1 MAEYKSVVVSA
12 GSGGFG
18 GPLTL
23 TPDEKRH
30 KIVNITGGVISDV
43 ALRLGEMTGAE
54 VVDGFKTSVPE
65 EEILAV
71 VIDCGGTLRCGIY
84 PQKRIFTG
92 TSSRRDPPVRLPS
105 TSRRISTS
113 RRSSRTISH
122 SATARQRLLPRR
134 HPRQLRRHP
143 RRSTIRRRRS
153 PSSPAALWQRSDR

>member
-84 PQKRIFTG
+84 PQKRIFTVNVKQTG
-92 TSSRRDPPVRLPS
+92 PS
-105 TSRRISTS
+105 GPLAQYIKED
-113 RRSSRTISH
+113 IYV
-122 SATARQRLLPRR
+122 SAVKPNNIAF
-134 HPRQLRRHP
+134 
-143 RRSTIRRRRS
+143 SDGS
-153 PSSPAALWQRSDR
+153 AAPAAPAASDAAAAPAPKYDTTKKITE